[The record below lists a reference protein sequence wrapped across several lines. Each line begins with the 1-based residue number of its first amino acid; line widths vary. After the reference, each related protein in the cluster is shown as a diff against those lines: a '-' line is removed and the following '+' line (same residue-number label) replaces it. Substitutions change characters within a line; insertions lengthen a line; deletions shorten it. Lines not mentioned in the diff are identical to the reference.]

1 MRISIPSTYP
11 LGPSFQ
17 DNGADRNAKKTRCE
31 TSGDSLRK
39 LDTSRA
45 LDASYG
51 GVPADKENLP
61 APLSTC
67 PTSSPCPASSMLTT
81 ALLGRNV
88 CRWHTRRI
96 CPARCYPHD
105 AEHHRHRGYRS
116 GVRCIESVKQSH
128 ERGLVSRRRQG
139 GLSVERL
146 WNTRER

>member
-31 TSGDSLRK
+31 TSGDSLRM

-61 APLSTC
+61 GAIEYLADAKSL
-67 PTSSPCPASSMLTT
+67 PCIFDAYDSVVGKKRVP
-81 ALLGRNV
+81 V
-88 CRWHTRRI
+88 
-96 CPARCYPHD
+96 ARLENLP
-105 AEHHRHRGYRS
+105 G
-116 GVRCIESVKQSH
+116 GVRNKVASGTVRNKVVPAALTGVQGEFA
-128 ERGLVSRRRQG
+128 RRR
-139 GLSVERL
+139 
-146 WNTRER
+146 